1 MIPHTDLSKQY
12 INKTNINKT
21 KKILTLAFCL
31 SLIFLLASC
40 TKKEH
45 RLTLDLESNPDSG
58 FEWEVY
64 QADKLFEVEKEYVA
78 AESGKKQDGGKDH
91 FTLIPIE
98 AGFTNVT
105 FTYKQ
110 GGKDKQDG
118 KEQKKEGQ
126 DAGEGQ
132 RQQGAQYS
140 YAIIVGEDLQI
151 EVIDSTGTLGGADL
165 GSKSIPVPG
174 IE

>member
-1 MIPHTDLSKQY
+1 MIPQADLSKQNR
-12 INKTNINKT
+12 I
-21 KKILTLAFCL
+21 KKILTFAFLL
-31 SLIFLLASC
+31 SLLFLLTSC

-45 RLTLDLESNPDSG
+45 RLVLDLESNPDSG
-58 FEWEVY
+58 FEWEVS

-78 AESGKKQDGGKDH
+78 AKSGKKQDGGIDH

-110 GGKDKQDG
+110 AGKNKKKGQGAGQQGADG
-118 KEQKKEGQ
+118 QV
-126 DAGEGQ
+126 
-132 RQQGAQYS
+132 QQGAQYS
-140 YAIIVGEDLQI
+140 YAIIVGEEMQI

>member
-1 MIPHTDLSKQY
+1 MIQHLHHHKLKGIIASV
-12 INKTNINKT
+12 
-21 KKILTLAFCL
+21 LFL
-31 SLIFLLASC
+31 SLIFLMAACS
-40 TKKEH
+40 KKEH
-45 RLTLDLESNPDSG
+45 RFYLDLESNPASG
-58 FEWEVY
+58 FEWEVT
-64 QADKLFEVEKEYVA
+64 QADKLFEVEKEYEEA
-78 AESGKKQDGGKDH
+78 KSGKKQDGGTDH

-110 GGKDKQDG
+110 AGKD
-118 KEQKKEGQ
+118 QKKEKGQ
-126 DAGEGQ
+126 EDQA
-132 RQQGAQYS
+132 QQGAQYS
-140 YAIIVGEDLQI
+140 YAVIVGEEMQI

>member
-1 MIPHTDLSKQY
+1 MTPHTDLSKQY
-12 INKTNINKT
+12 TNKT
-21 KKILTLAFCL
+21 KKILTLALCL
-31 SLIFLLASC
+31 TLIFFLASC

-45 RLTLDLESNPDSG
+45 RLILDLESNPDSG

-110 GGKDKQDG
+110 AGKD
-118 KEQKKEGQ
+118 QKKEGQ
-126 DAGEGQ
+126 DAGQQGEEGQ